1 MRPMARGYL
10 LVVLLVGSAIRLPAQ
25 APQNTTLREALRAY
39 DNLEFARAGVLARRA
54 LAERMSGPDQA
65 RTYELL
71 GFTYSA
77 TDSQVKAVDAF
88 KQAILLDPDRQLD
101 ANKVSPKITSL
112 FYFALGQVLVVREL
126 QVDSARFTTGQGGV
140 PLRFTVTSPA
150 RVRVRAINGPTTLL
164 IDSSVVTGTVNLRWR
179 AQLPS
184 GAPVPA
190 GAWLIVVEAI
200 AGQNTFSASRT
211 LTVTHGVVDT
221 LPHLT
226 SLPGYAELPETEVP
240 PQTWRPLGLALLFAS
255 GAVAGSFALH
265 NRGLGSTPGREL
277 VGVSV
282 ATLAAGFVMT
292 LRKPA
297 PRPAE
302 GNILYNRLLREQ
314 LAQRNAEIAKEN
326 AKRRQQVAL
335 TIVPLAQAGGA
346 R

>member
-1 MRPMARGYL
+1 MTPMSCRAVF
-10 LVVLLVGSAIRLPAQ
+10 VVLLLWGPAGLHAQ
-25 APQNTTLREALRAY
+25 APQNATLRGALQAY
-39 DNLEFARAGVLARRA
+39 DNLDFARAGTLARRA
-54 LAERMSGPDQA
+54 LTERMSGPDQA

-77 TDSQVKAVDAF
+77 TDSQAKAVDAF

-101 ANKVSPKITSL
+101 ASRISPKITSL
-112 FYFALGQVLVVREL
+112 FYSALGQVLVVRQL
-126 QVDSARFTTGQGGV
+126 QVDSAQFVAGQGAV
-140 PLRFTVTSPA
+140 PLRFTVTTPA
-150 RVRVRAINGPTTLL
+150 RVRVRAISGPTVLA
-164 IDSSVVTGTVNLRWR
+164 IDSIVVTGAVNMRWP

-200 AGQNTFSASRT
+200 AGQNTFSASRAVRIT
-211 LTVTHGVVDT
+211 YSPVDT
-221 LPHLT
+221 VLPLT
-226 SLPGYAELPETEVP
+226 SLPGYKELPETEVP
-240 PQTWRPLGLALLFAS
+240 PQSWRPLGLAMLFATGTAA
-255 GAVAGSFALH
+255 GAFALH
-265 NRGLGSTPGREL
+265 NGGLGSTPGREL

-282 ATLAAGFVMT
+282 ATLAAGVVMT
-292 LRKPA
+292 LRRPA

-326 AKRRQQVAL
+326 VKRRQQVAL
-335 TIVPLAQAGGA
+335 MVVPLPKAGGL